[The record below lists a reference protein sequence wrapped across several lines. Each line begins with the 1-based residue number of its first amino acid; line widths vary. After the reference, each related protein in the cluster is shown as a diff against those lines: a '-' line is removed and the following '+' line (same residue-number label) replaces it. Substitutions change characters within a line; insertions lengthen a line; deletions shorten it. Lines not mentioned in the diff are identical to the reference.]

1 MKFTILPV
9 ALLASSAICTTDAE
23 TYEFISPSATD
34 RRSPCPMV
42 NTLANHGY
50 LSRDGLNISMSDLVT
65 AFNLSVNL
73 ESAATQLVGAKALL
87 TSTTGNASTFNLD
100 DLDEHGVIE
109 HDGSLSRADIYFGD
123 NHSFNSTI
131 WDSVAALF
139 NETQIPLATAIQARS
154 ARLAAAAAVNPTF
167 NMSSNDVTFSAIETA
182 LYMSVF
188 SSNSSSVGSV
198 ARRDW
203 VHTLFVDEKLPTE
216 LGWTRPAEQLTT
228 TGLLTL
234 AQEIL
239 VASA

>member
-9 ALLASSAICTTDAE
+9 ALLASSAICATDAE

-123 NHSFNSTI
+123 NHSFNATI

-139 NETQIPLATAIQARS
+139 NETQSESCYLYRRLSFLPVHLTMLMNFRSPARNS
-154 ARLAAAAAVNPTF
+154 HPSPQR
-167 NMSSNDVTFSAIETA
+167 SSRSRCRGQPGVQHE
-182 LYMSVF
+182 LQ
-188 SSNSSSVGSV
+188 
-198 ARRDW
+198 RRN
-203 VHTLFVDEKLPTE
+203 V
-216 LGWTRPAEQLTT
+216 
-228 TGLLTL
+228 
-234 AQEIL
+234 
-239 VASA
+239 